1 MSRVSIILSQPGR
14 GEALRALTKLGQHP
28 GEGFVGPVFEDAKVT
43 IKDGFVHVTVTGAN
57 YSYPAHT
64 VMRVKTEN

>member
-14 GEALRALTKLGQHP
+14 GEALLALTKLGQHP
-28 GEGFVGPVFEDAKVT
+28 VEGFVGPVFEDAKVT
-43 IKDGFVHVTVTGAN
+43 IKDGFVHVSVGSAV

-64 VMRVKTEN
+64 VMRVKSEG

>member
-14 GEALRALTKLGQHP
+14 GEALRALTKLGKHP
-28 GEGFVGPVFEDAKVT
+28 GDSFVGPVFEDAKVAM
-43 IKDGFVHVTVTGAN
+43 KDGFVHVVVEGVT